1 MLRPQLLHSFLSSL
15 KDAPPFFSPA
25 LLERRFPRKGRSSSW
40 CGGHRRQGN
49 AGLLGPTDYAAW
61 GCRRPRGLGGS
72 ASSMDSLYV
81 EEVAASL
88 VREFLSRKV
97 MAVHSEAQ
105 ETALMVGGSL
115 GFPAVPLHL
124 PGVGEHS
131 TPSVR
136 LRFPQER
143 TFFRDW
149 ETTFPRSQSFLVR
162 GHFHEGNG
170 PLVCCPPLAP
180 LSRQCQVGKGVQGR
194 ASSPSLGH
202 RACL

>member
-1 MLRPQLLHSFLSSL
+1 MEKCICGEMDVWSSDIHHRRPESCSQGSQAMLRPQLPHSFLSSL
-15 KDAPPFFSPA
+15 KDAPPIFSPA

-49 AGLLGPTDYAAW
+49 AGLLGPTDYTAW

-115 GFPAVPLHL
+115 GFPVVPLHL
-124 PGVGEHS
+124 
-131 TPSVR
+131 
-136 LRFPQER
+136 
-143 TFFRDW
+143 
-149 ETTFPRSQSFLVR
+149 R
-162 GHFHEGNG
+162 GWGSI
-170 PLVCCPPLAP
+170 PPLLFASDSPKSAP
-180 LSRQCQVGKGVQGR
+180 FSAIGKLHFPE
-194 ASSPSLGH
+194 ASPS
-202 RACL
+202 